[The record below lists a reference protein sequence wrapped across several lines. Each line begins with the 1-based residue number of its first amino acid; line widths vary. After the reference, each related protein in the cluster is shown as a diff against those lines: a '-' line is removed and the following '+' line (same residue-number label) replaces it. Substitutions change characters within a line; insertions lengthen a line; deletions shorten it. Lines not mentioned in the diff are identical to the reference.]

1 MKKIPLSSFP
11 KTLHQCTPQN
21 ISSTLWRH
29 SSASELG
36 DSTKESSSKREEDR
50 LPAPR
55 LHFSTKVEVKNALL
69 LAATTIPPPSTTGE
83 IPHIKQ
89 LPLIS
94 KTTCIPKKIALCK
107 KKMRVTEESA
117 TYLLLQLEYLKL
129 ARPIFIVLDMASKVT
144 LSYCC
149 NVFSILLIWLN
160 FDTFIKERDS
170 NGR

>member
-1 MKKIPLSSFP
+1 MTNLKRNLKLVVSVLLELWKHMQKRWLPPFENGTLNASFP
-11 KTLHQCTPQN
+11 KALRQWTLKN

-94 KTTCIPKKIALCK
+94 KTTCIPKKNCTLQK
-107 KKMRVTEESA
+107 KKWEWR
-117 TYLLLQLEYLKL
+117 
-129 ARPIFIVLDMASKVT
+129 R
-144 LSYCC
+144 
-149 NVFSILLIWLN
+149 
-160 FDTFIKERDS
+160 R
-170 NGR
+170 

>member
-1 MKKIPLSSFP
+1 MKVNVKRVGVHVPLFEKGTLISSFP
-11 KTLHQCTPQN
+11 KALHQWTPQN
-21 ISSTLWRH
+21 IFSTLWRH

-55 LHFSTKVEVKNALL
+55 LHFSTKVGVKNALL

-94 KTTCIPKKIALCK
+94 KTTCIPKKLHFAK
-107 KKMRVTEESA
+107 KKNVSDGEGS
-117 TYLLLQLEYLKL
+117 YLLLEYLKL

-144 LSYCC
+144 LRYC
-149 NVFSILLIWLN
+149 NVFLLFWY
-160 FDTFIKERDS
+160 D
-170 NGR
+170 